1 MAPMAWHVTAV
12 VTMAM
17 VAAATVTKASPQFH
31 TPLSVNTRQ
40 IINSLVRDLR
50 ETEKSLT
57 PLKTSKT
64 SLERNFTQYRTK
76 KDQHHGRQ
84 AVFNLHRNGQ
94 NLLQKALQL
103 QTNASQLENRIERQF
118 EPRLRQLQALPRNS
132 QDSTVD
138 NQIAQSV
145 NIYRR
150 ICELL
155 LNLIEVPAY
164 IIAQLSGADS
174 DEFGDSEQDEGLGV
188 GGDVAGDY
196 GDVGVNGTE

>member
-1 MAPMAWHVTAV
+1 MAPMAWHVTV
-12 VTMAM
+12 VLAMAM
-17 VAAATVTKASPQFH
+17 VAAATVTKNPPQFQ
-31 TPLSVNTRQ
+31 TNPSVNTRQ
-40 IINSLVRDLR
+40 LISTLVRDLR

-64 SLERNFTQYRTK
+64 SLERTFTKYLTQNAR
-76 KDQHHGRQ
+76 QHGRQ
-84 AVFNLHRNGQ
+84 SDLNLHRKGQ

-103 QTNASQLENRIERQF
+103 RTNASQLENRIERQF
-118 EPRLRQLQALPRNS
+118 EPRLSQLQALPRTS

-138 NQIAQSV
+138 TQIAQSV

-164 IIAQLSGADS
+164 IVAQLSGVES
-174 DEFGDSEQDEGLGV
+174 DEFGDSEQDEGLGF
-188 GGDVAGDY
+188 GGDIAEDY
-196 GDVGVNGTE
+196 GEVGVNGTE

>member
-1 MAPMAWHVTAV
+1 MP
-12 VTMAM
+12 
-17 VAAATVTKASPQFH
+17 
-31 TPLSVNTRQ
+31 Q

-57 PLKTSKT
+57 PLKTCKT
-64 SLERNFTQYRTK
+64 ILERNFIQYRT
-76 KDQHHGRQ
+76 QNTHHHGRQ
-84 AVFNLHRNGQ
+84 ADLDLHRNGQ

-103 QTNASQLENRIERQF
+103 RTNVSQLENRIERQF
-118 EPRLRQLQALPRNS
+118 EPRLSQLQALPRNS

-138 NQIAQSV
+138 HQIAQSV

-174 DEFGDSEQDEGLGV
+174 DKFGDSEQDEVLGV
-188 GGDVAGDY
+188 GGDVAEDY
-196 GDVGVNGTE
+196 GDIGVNGTEWGQHDF